1 MRDLAERFFGPIEP
15 WRGDCSNVELVKT
28 ESMFAEVEY
37 VAAKILELVRSRGFR
52 FRDVAVAAR
61 NLDEYAATIENVFER
76 YGVQPVPGQEPLLE
90 DLPLPVVPQKRHRH
104 RPGGA
109 QQDLD
114 QLHLLGGKI
123 GEAV

>member
-1 MRDLAERFFGPIEP
+1 MVQGGLGLLGGQDLHR
-15 WRGDCSNVELVKT
+15 
-28 ESMFAEVEY
+28 
-37 VAAKILELVRSRGFR
+37 AASPMVRRQ
-52 FRDVAVAAR
+52 AR
-61 NLDEYAATIENVFER
+61 
-76 YGVQPVPGQEPLLE
+76 QPVPGQEPLLE